1 MQKKKKK
8 QWTLETRAGELNI
21 SSTNFSDAGFGA
33 PDGFDRKVLIFFG
46 SSLVGSAASSSP
58 FFLLA
63 INRFQFQF
71 QFVDR
76 RFKDP
81 IQKFNVNNQLRISR
95 ETFPR
100 LSTFTT
106 KNSKT

>member
-1 MQKKKKK
+1 
-8 QWTLETRAGELNI
+8 LETRAGELNI

-63 INRFQFQF
+63 INQFQFQFQF
-71 QFVDR
+71 QFVDK

-81 IQKFNVNNQLRISR
+81 IQKFNVNNPISI
-95 ETFPR
+95 
-100 LSTFTT
+100 SIC
-106 KNSKT
+106 